1 MPRYRQLQLE
11 VIFMKKFVYAPLVLF
26 LLLMMPSAATFAQHC
41 PFDGYYMI
49 VAHLTDAENKPVE
62 NAEINLREIDNP
74 QAASCDL
81 SKGLLNKKFTP
92 VKTLLDD
99 FFGTELPTG
108 NAVERFCADCPF
120 LSAGY
125 YAVIMP
131 QNERYCMS
139 YDDKNDLTSV
149 KRKFEIHYGE
159 RKSAVE
165 PAQIYR
171 LCWAEGKWSRIQ
183 PIEMRAKKQSKSR
196 IKY

>member
-1 MPRYRQLQLE
+1 VPRFRQLQLE

-26 LLLMMPSAATFAQHC
+26 LLMLLPSAATFAQHC

-74 QAASCDL
+74 QAARCNL

-99 FFGTELPTG
+99 FFGTNLPTG
-108 NAVERFCADCPF
+108 NAVERFCADCQF
-120 LSAGY
+120 LGAGFF
-125 YAVIMP
+125 AAIMP
-131 QNERYCMS
+131 GSERNCMI
-139 YDDKNDLTSV
+139 YDDKNDLTFI
-149 KRKFEIHYGE
+149 KRKFEIHYGDQ
-159 RKSAVE
+159 KSAVE

-171 LCWAEGKWSRIQ
+171 LCWAEGEWSRIQ
-183 PIEMRAKKQSKSR
+183 PIEMRGK
-196 IKY
+196 